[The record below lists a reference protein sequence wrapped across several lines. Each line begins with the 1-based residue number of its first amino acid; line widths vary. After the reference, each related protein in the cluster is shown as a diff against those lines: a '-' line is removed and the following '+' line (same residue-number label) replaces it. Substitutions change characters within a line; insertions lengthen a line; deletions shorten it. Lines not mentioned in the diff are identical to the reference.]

1 MTHPDVDEHFKAR
14 MDSSAKAEAT
24 IAAALKR
31 AGYWVSL
38 SPEHDGDG
46 AYADIYVR
54 TESGKTIAQV
64 EVKSRNLQFHSPDTF
79 PYPDAALVTKN
90 RHKEWRDY
98 VIYSTVTQLAIVSAR
113 GAVRLPRTQADNSR
127 GVAGTV
133 FSAPREALIT
143 WKGYLWLLKERA
155 NER

>member
-1 MTHPDVDEHFKAR
+1 MTHPDVDGHFKAR
-14 MDSSAKAEAT
+14 MDSSAKAEA
-24 IAAALKR
+24 IVAAALKR
-31 AGYWVSL
+31 AGYWVTL

-46 AYADIYVR
+46 AYADMYVR

-64 EVKSRNLQFHSPDTF
+64 EVKSRNLSFHSPETF

-98 VIYSTVTQLAIVSAR
+98 VIYSTVTQMVLVSPR
-113 GAVRLPRTQADNSR
+113 GAVRLPKVQSDNAR

-133 FSAPREALIT
+133 FSAPREALVRWSEYMSIL
-143 WKGYLWLLKERA
+143 KGRA